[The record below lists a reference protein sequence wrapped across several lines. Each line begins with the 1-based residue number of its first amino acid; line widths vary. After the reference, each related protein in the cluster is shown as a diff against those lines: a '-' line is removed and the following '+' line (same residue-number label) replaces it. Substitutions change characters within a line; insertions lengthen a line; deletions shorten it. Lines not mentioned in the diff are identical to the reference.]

1 MPCTP
6 HESKEEYNMKKILN
20 RPEDVVEEMIRGL
33 VVVHDDIVHRVGD
46 SRVVARNYEGKGKV
60 GLVSGGGSGH
70 EPSHAGFVGKGMLSA
85 AVCGDVFTSPTV
97 DQVYEGI
104 KAADKG
110 AGVFLVI
117 KNYTGDVINF
127 EMAKE
132 MAEEEDGIK
141 VEYVITNDDIAV
153 EDSTWTEGRRG
164 VAGTVLM
171 HKIAGALA
179 ENGATLDELKVEAEK
194 LLPEMAS
201 LGLALHAATV
211 PEAGKPGFEL
221 AEDEIEF
228 GIGIHGE
235 PGYQRLKLQT
245 SSEMAK
251 EFYTKIKKELDL
263 KADDEVVMFV
273 NGMGATP
280 LMEQYV
286 FANDVLALLAKDN
299 IKVAKKILGDKMT
312 AIDMAGISLTILRL
326 KDKKWLDL
334 LNQDVEVIAW

>member
-1 MPCTP
+1 
-6 HESKEEYNMKKILN
+6 MKKILN
-20 RPEDVVEEMIRGL
+20 RTEDVVEEMISGL
-33 VVVHDDIVHRVGD
+33 VQVHDDIVHRVGD

-70 EPSHAGFVGKGMLSA
+70 EPTHAGFVGKGMLSA

-132 MAEEEDGIK
+132 MAEENDGIK
-141 VEYVITNDDIAV
+141 VEQVITNDDIAV

-164 VAGTVLM
+164 VAGTLLV
-171 HKIAGALA
+171 HKIVGALA
-179 ENGATLDELKVEAEK
+179 ENGATLAELKVEAEK
-194 LLPEMAS
+194 LLPAMAT
-201 LGLALHAATV
+201 LGLALTAATV
-211 PEAGKPGFEL
+211 PQAGKPGFEL

-235 PGYQRLKLQT
+235 PGYKRLKLLT
-245 SSEMAK
+245 SAEMAH

-263 KADDEVVMFV
+263 KSTDEVVVFV

-286 FANDVLALLAKDN
+286 FANDVLELLAKDG

-312 AIDMAGISLTILRL
+312 SIDMAGISLTILSL

-334 LNQDVEVIAW
+334 LNQEVKVIAW

>member
-1 MPCTP
+1 
-6 HESKEEYNMKKILN
+6 MKKILN
-20 RPEDVVEEMIRGL
+20 RPEDVVEEMIEGL
-33 VVVHDDIVHRVGD
+33 VAVHDDLVHRVGD
-46 SRVVARNYEGKGKV
+46 SRVVARNYEGAGKV

-70 EPSHAGFVGKGMLSA
+70 EPSHAGYVGKGMLSA

-117 KNYTGDVINF
+117 KNYTGDVMNF

-132 MAEEEDGIK
+132 MAEENDDIK

-164 VAGTVLM
+164 VAGTVLV
-171 HKIAGALA
+171 HKICGALA
-179 ENGATLDELKVEAEK
+179 ENGASLEEVKAEAEK
-194 LLPEMAS
+194 VIKEMAT
-201 LGLALHAATV
+201 LGLALTPAIV
-211 PEAGKPGFEL
+211 PQAGKPGFEL

-235 PGYQRLKLQT
+235 PGYRKEKIKT
-245 SSEMAK
+245 SKEMAK
-251 EFYTKIKKELDL
+251 EFYDKIKAELAL
-263 KADDEVVMFV
+263 TPEDEVVVFV
-273 NGMGATP
+273 NGMGGTP

-286 FANDVLALLAKDN
+286 FANDVLALLKADN
-299 IKVAKKILGDKMT
+299 IPVAKKILGDKMT
-312 AIDMAGISLTILRL
+312 AIEMAGISLTIFRL
-326 KDKKWLDL
+326 KDKKWLEL
-334 LNQDVEVIAW
+334 LNQDVEVIGW

>member
-1 MPCTP
+1 
-6 HESKEEYNMKKILN
+6 MKKILN
-20 RPEDVVEEMIRGL
+20 RTEDVVEEMISGL
-33 VVVHDDIVHRVGD
+33 VQVHDDIVHRVGD

-70 EPSHAGFVGKGMLSA
+70 EPTHAGFVGKGMLSA

-132 MAEEEDGIK
+132 MAEENDGIK
-141 VEYVITNDDIAV
+141 VEQVITNDDIAV

-164 VAGTVLM
+164 VAGTLLV
-171 HKIAGALA
+171 HKIVGALA
-179 ENGATLDELKVEAEK
+179 ENGATLAELKEEAEK
-194 LLPEMAS
+194 LLPAMAT
-201 LGLALHAATV
+201 LGLALTAATV
-211 PEAGKPGFEL
+211 PQAGKPGFEL
-221 AEDEIEF
+221 ADDEIEF

-235 PGYQRLKLQT
+235 PGYKRLKLLT
-245 SSEMAK
+245 SAEMAK
-251 EFYTKIKKELDL
+251 EFYVKIKKELDL
-263 KADDEVVMFV
+263 TSKDEVVVFV

-286 FANDVLALLAKDN
+286 FAHDVLELLAKDG

-312 AIDMAGISLTILRL
+312 SIDMAGISLTILSL

-334 LNQDVEVIAW
+334 LNQEVEVIAW

>member
-1 MPCTP
+1 
-6 HESKEEYNMKKILN
+6 MKKILN
-20 RPEDVVEEMIRGL
+20 RPEDVVEEMISGL
-33 VVVHDDIVHRVGD
+33 VLVHDDIVHRVGD
-46 SRVVARNYEGKGKV
+46 TRVVARNYEGKGKV

-127 EMAKE
+127 EMARE
-132 MAEEEDGIK
+132 MAKEEDGIK
-141 VEYVITNDDIAV
+141 VDFVITNDDIAV

-171 HKIAGALA
+171 HKIVGALA
-179 ENGATLDELKVEAEK
+179 ENGASLEELKETAEK
-194 LLPEMAS
+194 VLPEMAS
-201 LGLALHAATV
+201 LGLALTAATV
-211 PEAGKPGFEL
+211 PQAGKPGFEL
-221 AEDEIEF
+221 ADDEIEF

-235 PGYQRLKLQT
+235 PGYSKEKLQT
-245 SSEMAK
+245 SAEMAK
-251 EFYTKIKKELDL
+251 EFYVKIKKELKLTDE
-263 KADDEVVMFV
+263 DEVVMFV

-280 LMEQYV
+280 LMEQYL

-299 IKVAKKILGDKMT
+299 INVAKKILGDKMT
-312 AIDMAGISLTILRL
+312 SIDMAGISLTILRL
-326 KDKKWLDL
+326 KDKKWLEL

>member
-1 MPCTP
+1 
-6 HESKEEYNMKKILN
+6 MKKILN
-20 RPEDVVEEMIRGL
+20 RPEDVVEEMIEGL
-33 VVVHDDIVHRVGD
+33 VAVHDDLVHRVGD
-46 SRVVARNYEGKGKV
+46 SRVVARNYEGAGKV

-70 EPSHAGFVGKGMLSA
+70 EPSHAGYVGKGMLSA

-117 KNYTGDVINF
+117 KNYTGDVMNF

-132 MAEEEDGIK
+132 MAEENDDIK

-164 VAGTVLM
+164 VAGTVLV
-171 HKIAGALA
+171 HKICGALA
-179 ENGATLDELKVEAEK
+179 ENGASLEEVKAEAEK
-194 LLPEMAS
+194 IIKEMAT
-201 LGLALHAATV
+201 LGLALTPAIV
-211 PEAGKPGFEL
+211 PQAGKPGFEL

-235 PGYQRLKLQT
+235 PGYRKEKIKT
-245 SSEMAK
+245 SKEMAK
-251 EFYTKIKKELDL
+251 EFYDKIKAELAL
-263 KADDEVVMFV
+263 TPEDEVVVFV
-273 NGMGATP
+273 NGMGGTP

-286 FANDVLALLAKDN
+286 FANDVLALLKADN
-299 IKVAKKILGDKMT
+299 IPVAKKILGDKMT
-312 AIDMAGISLTILRL
+312 AIEMAGISLTIFRL
-326 KDKKWLDL
+326 KDKKWLEL
-334 LNQDVEVIAW
+334 LNQDVEVIGW

>member
-1 MPCTP
+1 
-6 HESKEEYNMKKILN
+6 MKKILN
-20 RPEDVVEEMIRGL
+20 RPEDVVEEMIEGL
-33 VVVHDDIVHRVGD
+33 VAVHDDIVHRVGD
-46 SRVVARNYEGKGKV
+46 SRVVARNYEGAGKV

-117 KNYTGDVINF
+117 KNYTGDVMNF

-132 MAEEEDGIK
+132 MAEENDGIK

-164 VAGTVLM
+164 VAGTVLV
-171 HKIAGALA
+171 HKLCGALA
-179 ENGATLDELKVEAEK
+179 ENGASLAEIKEEAEK
-194 LLPEMAS
+194 IIKEMAT
-201 LGLALHAATV
+201 LGLALTPAIV
-211 PEAGKPGFEL
+211 PQAGKPGFEL

-235 PGYQRLKLQT
+235 PGYRKEKLTT
-245 SSEMAK
+245 SAGMAK
-251 EFYTKIKKELDL
+251 EFYDKIKAELKL
-263 KADDEVVMFV
+263 TPEDEVVVFV
-273 NGMGATP
+273 NGMGGTP

-286 FANDVLALLAKDN
+286 FANDVLALLKADN
-299 IKVAKKILGDKMT
+299 IPVAKKILGDKMT
-312 AIDMAGISLTILRL
+312 AIEMAGISLTIFRI

-334 LNQDVEVIAW
+334 LNQEVEVIGW

>member
-1 MPCTP
+1 M
-6 HESKEEYNMKKILN
+6 KEEYNMKKILN
-20 RPEDVVEEMIRGL
+20 RPEDVVEEMIKGL
-33 VVVHDDIVHRVGD
+33 VQVHDDIVHRVGD
-46 SRVVARNYEGKGKV
+46 TRVIARNYEGKGKV

-132 MAEEEDGIK
+132 MAEENDGIK
-141 VEYVITNDDIAV
+141 VDYVITNDDIAV

-179 ENGATLDELKVEAEK
+179 ENGATLAEIKAEAEK
-194 LLPEMAS
+194 LLPNMAS
-201 LGLALHAATV
+201 LGLALSPATV

-221 AEDEIEF
+221 ADDEIEF

-235 PGYQRLKLQT
+235 PGYRKEKLQT
-245 SSEMAK
+245 SAKMAK
-251 EFYTKIKKELDL
+251 EFYTKIKKELEL
-263 KADDEVVMFV
+263 TNADEVVMFV
-273 NGMGATP
+273 NGMGSTP

-286 FANDVLALLAKDN
+286 FANDVLDLLAKDN
-299 IKVAKKILGDKMT
+299 IKVAKKILGELMT
-312 AIDMAGISLTILRL
+312 SIDMAGVSLTILRL

-334 LNQDVEVIAW
+334 LNQEVKVIAW